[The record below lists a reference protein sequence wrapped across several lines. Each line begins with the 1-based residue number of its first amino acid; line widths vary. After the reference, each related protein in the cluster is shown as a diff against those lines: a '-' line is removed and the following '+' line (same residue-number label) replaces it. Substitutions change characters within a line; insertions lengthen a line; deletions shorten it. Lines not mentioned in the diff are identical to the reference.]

1 MVENFAT
8 RNCTSLFKMIRSV
21 TPLAQSVQR
30 QTGNLVNQFD
40 ARAISGNWNDDAL
53 GILPTLT
60 FKRVERKSKFRSES
74 LCSNIAD
81 NRVDLLANVCFDMC
95 ESRSTGT
102 LLIAFWCVVLFFYAR
117 L

>member
-30 QTGNLVNQFD
+30 QTGNLVDQFD
-40 ARAISGNWNDDAL
+40 AWAIAGHWNDDAL
-53 GILPTLT
+53 RILPALT
-60 FKRVERKSKFRSES
+60 FKCVERKCKLRCET

-81 NRVDLLANVCFDMC
+81 NRVDLLANGCFDMC
-95 ESRSTGT
+95 KSRSTGT